1 MSGKQNAED
10 LHILGFGTLQQLY
23 VNLLLSLCF
32 MSFLSVR
39 LLILFHQVEL
49 DLKRLRDPLQLQLP
63 VQQLTASKD

>member
-1 MSGKQNAED
+1 MSGEQNAED

-23 VNLLLSLCF
+23 VSLLLSLCF
-32 MSFLSVR
+32 MSFLSVC
-39 LLILFHQVEL
+39 LLILFPQVEL